1 MSDQDQEVMTQD
13 DLNENISDDF
23 LDSGITYEGLKM
35 QYFHR
40 TTMKVV
46 ELSGTVQ
53 TLIWFTFTFYF
64 GVFSIGYF
72 RKLVKILSP
81 LFLRAES
88 PKTLKYYRSIALLT
102 S

>member
-53 TLIWFTFTFYF
+53 TLI
-64 GVFSIGYF
+64 
-72 RKLVKILSP
+72 
-81 LFLRAES
+81 
-88 PKTLKYYRSIALLT
+88 
-102 S
+102 